1 MTEVLFKLDNQKG
14 FLMNRHVVRIAPNIG
29 KLNRTRSFQLTKAV
43 SALLILTTTAWA
55 APVRAEPGKLVVVEL
70 FTSQGCS
77 SCPPADAILV
87 ELTRRPNVLPLG
99 FHVDYWDRL
108 GWRDPFSS
116 SAATA
121 RQQSYARAL
130 GLPAVYTP
138 QVVIN
143 GRHEAVGSDRET
155 IDTVMAAST
164 RMAVQASL
172 AVGGNALSIKVGTG
186 QGQGR
191 LWLVTFDRQ
200 HETSVKRGENAGRTI
215 VNVNVVRSL
224 VPVGSWSGSP
234 LVLSLPLPSIGSD
247 AAILLQ
253 GADGQILG
261 AASARVPG

>member
-1 MTEVLFKLDNQKG
+1 M
-14 FLMNRHVVRIAPNIG
+14 
-29 KLNRTRSFQLTKAV
+29 
-43 SALLILTTTAWA
+43 
-55 APVRAEPGKLVVVEL
+55 RAEPAALVVVEL

-87 ELTRRPNVLPLG
+87 ELARRPNVLPLG

-116 SAATA
+116 PEATA
-121 RQQSYARAL
+121 RQPSYARAL

-143 GRHEAVGSDRET
+143 GRHEAVGSDRDT
-155 IDTVMAAST
+155 IDAVMAAST
-164 RMAVQASL
+164 RMPVRAAL
-172 AVGGNALSIKVGTG
+172 AVEGNALSIKLGTG
-186 QGQGR
+186 QGRGR

-200 HETSVKRGENAGRTI
+200 HETSIKRGENAGRTI

-224 VPVGSWSGSP
+224 VPVSSWSGSP
-234 LVLSLPLPSIGSD
+234 LVLSLPLPSTGSD
-247 AAILLQ
+247 AAIILQ

-261 AASARVPG
+261 AASARMSG

>member
-1 MTEVLFKLDNQKG
+1 
-14 FLMNRHVVRIAPNIG
+14 MNHHVVRIAPNTG
-29 KLNRTRSFQLTKAV
+29 ELNRMWSFELTKAV
-43 SALLILTTTAWA
+43 SALLILATTAWA
-55 APVRAEPGKLVVVEL
+55 VPVRAEPGKLVVVEL

-77 SCPPADAILV
+77 SCPPADAVLV
-87 ELTRRPNVLPLG
+87 ELTQRPNVLPLG

-116 SAATA
+116 PAATA

-130 GLPAVYTP
+130 GLPGVYTP

-155 IDTVMAAST
+155 IDTVVAAST
-164 RMAVQASL
+164 RMAVQAAI
-172 AVGGNALSIKVGTG
+172 AVEGNALTIKVGTG

-191 LWLVTFDRQ
+191 LWLLTFDRQ
-200 HETSVKRGENAGRTI
+200 HETSIERGENAGRTI

-234 LVLSLPLPSIGSD
+234 LVLSLPLPSMGSD
-247 AAILLQ
+247 ATILLQ
-253 GADGQILG
+253 GTDGRILG
-261 AASARVPG
+261 AASARMPG

>member
-1 MTEVLFKLDNQKG
+1 
-14 FLMNRHVVRIAPNIG
+14 MNRHVVRIATNISE
-29 KLNRTRSFQLTKAV
+29 LNRIWSFGLTKV
-43 SALLILTTTAWA
+43 VCALSILAITAWA

-77 SCPPADAILV
+77 SCPPADAMLV
-87 ELTRRPNVLPLG
+87 ELARRANVLPLG

-116 SAATA
+116 PAATA

-130 GLPAVYTP
+130 GLPDVYTP
-138 QVVIN
+138 QVIIN

-164 RMAVQASL
+164 RMPVQATL
-172 AVGGNALSIKVGTG
+172 AVEGNALSIKVGTG

-200 HETSVKRGENAGRTI
+200 HETSVRRGENAGRTI

-224 VPVGSWSGSP
+224 APVGSWSGSP
-234 LVLSLPLPSIGSD
+234 LVLSLPRPSIGSD

-253 GADGQILG
+253 GTDGQILG
-261 AASARVPG
+261 AASTRMPG

>member
-1 MTEVLFKLDNQKG
+1 
-14 FLMNRHVVRIAPNIG
+14 MNRQVVRIATNIG
-29 KLNRTRSFQLTKAV
+29 ELNRIWSFELTKAV
-43 SALLILTTTAWA
+43 SALLILAGTAWA

-87 ELTRRPNVLPLG
+87 ELTRRPSVLPLG
-99 FHVDYWDRL
+99 SHIDYWDRL

-116 SAATA
+116 PAATA

-130 GLPAVYTP
+130 GLPGVYTP

-155 IDTVMAAST
+155 IDAVVAAST
-164 RMAVQASL
+164 RMAVQAAL
-172 AVGGNALSIKVGTG
+172 AVEANALSIKVGAG

-234 LVLSLPLPSIGSD
+234 LVLSRPLPSTGSD

-253 GADGQILG
+253 GTDGRILG
-261 AASARVPG
+261 AASVRTAG